1 MAAKPMTLE
10 LVPMDPPSADDDGG
24 GDAKP
29 AAPAST
35 PPASPPPAA
44 SPTAAAPAAAVPV
57 IEFVKPG
64 ASPIDLDATQPI
76 HADRYLREATL
87 QYQEGHVDAP
97 LWERALAQ
105 ANGDKEAASAIYVKS
120 RAIALRMLERERRA
134 RQPAAG
140 PAPAPPPDFPS
151 EVPDTGDAD
160 VARHPPAVAL
170 IVRYRIP
177 LIVAGV
183 LVPLLAV
190 VWLVVDHLL
199 ARPAAPAAPVA
210 AVAAVAPAKA
220 AAAKA
225 PAAAAAKAVPAEVSA
240 AAAPARAGPS
250 PDLMRKI
257 DELREAKNW
266 NLLVLYLVE
275 WTRQDPRN
283 VDAWNQLRAG
293 YVTLRQYDDALA
305 AAKKAAEL
313 APDDAGMRARVGDVQ
328 VYRDDPAAALTT
340 FEETVARDTTD
351 VDSRIRVGLLHA
363 QLGRAPEARA
373 ALDGALAIAPGDPLA
388 QCVRLGV
395 AQMTTSPGDT
405 YGRAREARAV
415 DAKCRG
421 Q

>member
-10 LVPMDPPSADDDGG
+10 LVPMDPPPAADDDGAG
-24 GDAKP
+24 AKP
-29 AAPAST
+29 VAPA
-35 PPASPPPAA
+35 PAPAA
-44 SPTAAAPAAAVPV
+44 TAAATVATVEAAAAPA

-97 LWERALAQ
+97 LWDRALAQ

-134 RQPAAG
+134 RQPGAG
-140 PAPAPPPDFPS
+140 PAPVRPPDFPADL
-151 EVPDTGDAD
+151 PDTGGADAG
-160 VARHPPAVAL
+160 RHPPAAPRFA
-170 IVRYRIP
+170 RYRIP
-177 LIVAGV
+177 LIAAGV
-183 LVPLLAV
+183 LVPLVAAG
-190 VWLVVDHLL
+190 WLVVDHFRSGP
-199 ARPAAPAAPVA
+199 AEPAATV
-210 AVAAVAPAKA
+210 AVATPAKA
-220 AAAKA
+220 AATKAPA
-225 PAAAAAKAVPAEVSA
+225 PAAAKAAPAEA
-240 AAAPARAGPS
+240 AAATAPPRVGPN
-250 PDLMRKI
+250 PDLIRKI

-313 APDDAGMRARVGDVQ
+313 APDDAGMRARIGDVQ
-328 VYRDDPAAALTT
+328 VYRDDPAAALTA
-340 FEETVARDTTD
+340 FEEAVARDATD
-351 VDSRIRVGLLHA
+351 VDSRIRIGLLHA

-373 ALDGALAIAPGDPLA
+373 ALDGALAVAPGDPLA
-388 QCVRLGV
+388 QCVRGGV

-405 YGRAREARAV
+405 YGRAREAHAI
-415 DAKCRG
+415 DARCRG
-421 Q
+421 R

>member
-10 LVPMDPPSADDDGG
+10 LVPMDPPPAADDGG
-24 GDAKP
+24 EGAKP
-29 AAPAST
+29 AAPAAA
-35 PPASPPPAA
+35 PAASPAPAAPPPAA
-44 SPTAAAPAAAVPV
+44 AAPV

-97 LWERALAQ
+97 LWDRALAQ

-134 RQPAAG
+134 RQSGAV
-140 PAPAPPPDFPS
+140 PAPVRPPDFPADL
-151 EVPDTGDAD
+151 PDAGGADAG
-160 VARHPPAVAL
+160 RHPPAVPL
-170 IVRYRIP
+170 FVRYRIP
-177 LIVAGV
+177 LIAAGV
-183 LVPLLAV
+183 LVPLLAAG
-190 VWLVVDHLL
+190 WLVADRFL
-199 ARPAAPAAPVA
+199 ARPAEPAAPVA
-210 AVAAVAPAKA
+210 AATPAKA
-220 AAAKA
+220 AATKV
-225 PAAAAAKAVPAEVSA
+225 PAAAAAKAAPADVPAA
-240 AAAPARAGPS
+240 TAPARAGPN

-293 YVTLRQYDDALA
+293 YITLRQYDDALA

-313 APDDAGMRARVGDVQ
+313 APDDAGMRARIGDVQ
-328 VYRDDPAAALTT
+328 VYRDDPAAALAAY
-340 FEETVARDTTD
+340 EEAVARDASD
-351 VDSRIRVGLLHA
+351 VDSRIRIGLLHA

-373 ALDGALAIAPGDPLA
+373 ALDRALAVAPGDPLA

-405 YGRAREARAV
+405 YGRAREAHAV
-415 DAKCRG
+415 DARCRG